1 MRITATVEVDMTP
14 HVRDDLLLFGDTE
27 VRHLYGHVPVGAP
40 LHITLRIGSA
50 RSVVWTERAVDAL
63 VGAQSV
69 ALVGSSSLGLSA
81 AMSDLQHQFES
92 RAA

>member
-14 HVRDDLLLFGDTE
+14 YVQHRHLYFGDNE
-27 VRHLYGHVPVGAP
+27 IRHLYGYIPVGAP
-40 LHITLRIGSA
+40 LHITLRIGDA
-50 RSVVWTERAVDAL
+50 QAVTWTERAVDAL

-69 ALVGSSSLGLSA
+69 ALVGSSSAGLSA
-81 AMSDLQHQFES
+81 AMAVLQSQFED